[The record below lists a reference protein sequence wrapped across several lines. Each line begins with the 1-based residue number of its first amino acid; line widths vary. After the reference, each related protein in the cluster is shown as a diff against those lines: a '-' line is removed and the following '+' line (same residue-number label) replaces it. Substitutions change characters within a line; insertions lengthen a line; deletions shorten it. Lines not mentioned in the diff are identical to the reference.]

1 MLPDQ
6 LRFNFIDLW
15 TRFGFSAARPISA
28 GKPSWAMSLIRR
40 VWRIVVAIRHRREL
54 AQLSDQDDR
63 MLADIGLTRGDLR
76 AACCEPFWR
85 DPTSVLAPRR
95 NRFDPSTSVA
105 SESARCGIIVWR
117 GDARVHRPVHTAVG
131 RHLRSVS

>member
-1 MLPDQ
+1 MLPDE

-15 TRFGFSAARPISA
+15 ARFGFSAARPVSA

-63 MLADIGLTRGDLR
+63 MLADIGLTRGDLH
-76 AACCEPFWR
+76 AARREPFWR
-85 DPTSVLAPRR
+85 DPTSVFAPRWTPFR
-95 NRFDPSTSVA
+95 LSR
-105 SESARCGIIVWR
+105 E
-117 GDARVHRPVHTAVG
+117 
-131 RHLRSVS
+131 